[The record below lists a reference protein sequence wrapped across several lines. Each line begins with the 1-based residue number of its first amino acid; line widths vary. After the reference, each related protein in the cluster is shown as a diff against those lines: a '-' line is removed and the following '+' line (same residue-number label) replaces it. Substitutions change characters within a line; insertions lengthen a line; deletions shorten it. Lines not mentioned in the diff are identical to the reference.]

1 MAYFNK
7 KHQSSTDLVVVRDF
21 FSFKDTRVYKSA
33 RASGTEKEGIFPCPD
48 SGCLMIFEKFDV
60 LESHL
65 DVGDHTP
72 GKLKME
78 STFDKLRREWAQK
91 FSTVNQVKKSPSADS
106 STATASKSTG
116 SRCELPL
123 GWALQSPRRGATRF
137 SSKVREYLTAKF
149 DIGEK
154 TGDKADPTQVAL
166 DMRNAKDDNSSRL
179 FRREEWL
186 TKNQVKGFFS
196 RLAAAQRRRGNED
209 IDLNDAY
216 AEEEEEER
224 EKLLADIASE
234 LSPQHPV
241 CYDTTDLCKCVKED
255 KLQKFNVTMLKTI
268 LLHFDV
274 AFNSKDR
281 KKDLVQ
287 KLSCFVQECNCF
299 LSDN

>member
-1 MAYFNK
+1 MVTHFL
-7 KHQSSTDLVVVRDF
+7 SDLE
-21 FSFKDTRVYKSA
+21 A
-33 RASGTEKEGIFPCPD
+33 
-48 SGCLMIFEKFDV
+48 
-60 LESHL
+60 HL

-91 FSTVNQVKKSPSADS
+91 FSTVDQVKKSASS
-106 STATASKSTG
+106 ECSTATSSKSAG
-116 SRCELPL
+116 FRCELPL
-123 GWALQSPRRGATRF
+123 GWALQSPRRGAPRF
-137 SSKVREYLTAKF
+137 SAKVKEYLTAKF

-154 TGDKADPTQVAL
+154 TKDKADPTQVAL
-166 DMRNAKDDNSSRL
+166 DMRSAKDDNNSRL

-186 TKNQVKGFFS
+186 TKTQVKGFFS
-196 RLAAAQRRRGNED
+196 RLPAARRRRGNED

-224 EKLLADIASE
+224 EKLLTNIASE
-234 LSPQHPV
+234 FSPQHPI

-255 KLQKFNVTMLKTI
+255 KLQKFHATMLKTI

-281 KKDLVQ
+281 IKDLMQ
-287 KLSCFVQECNCF
+287 KLSYFVQECNCF
-299 LSDN
+299 LSDD